1 MPLMQPPAGW
11 RNVTRGG
18 RRVPA
23 EGLDVSEAEL
33 PKLVAQGWTPAT
45 KKDAPAEV
53 VGEQA
58 AEAAEGEVVK

>member
-33 PKLVAQGWTPAT
+33 PELVAQGWTPAT
-45 KKDAPAEV
+45 KDAPAEV
-53 VGEQA
+53 AGEQA
-58 AEAAEGEVVK
+58 AGAAEGEVVK